1 MDKERQVVN
10 KSVNNRHPGA
20 LQDWICPKLFFSFFF
35 SEYSGNTLLFH
46 TEHP

>member
-20 LQDWICPKLFFSFFF
+20 LQDRICPKHFFF
-35 SEYSGNTLLFH
+35 L
-46 TEHP
+46 